1 MERLVSREFWNMGGY
16 GFYVWGSYGAALVAF
31 AWNILSVRAGRRD
44 ALRRLS
50 VGDELEGR
58 DD

>member
-1 MERLVSREFWNMGGY
+1 MSREFWNMGGY
-16 GFYVWGSYGAALVAF
+16 AVYVWGSYGAALVAF
-31 AWNILSVRAGRRD
+31 AWNILSVRAGRRA

-50 VGDELEGR
+50 EGDEADGR